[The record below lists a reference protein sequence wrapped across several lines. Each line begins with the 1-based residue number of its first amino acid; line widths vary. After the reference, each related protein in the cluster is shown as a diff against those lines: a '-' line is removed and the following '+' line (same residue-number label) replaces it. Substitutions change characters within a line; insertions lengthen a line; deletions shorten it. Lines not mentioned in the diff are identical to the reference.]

1 MLNKKNKTIKV
12 KQLKAYLKENESG
25 VVKEIYLEALE
36 NFEPD
41 EYVPDLILENLGI
54 DIDDFPADN

>member
-12 KQLKAYLKENESG
+12 KQLKAYLKENEVG
-25 VVKEIYLEALE
+25 VVKEVYLEVLE

-54 DIDDFPADN
+54 DIDDFQADN

>member
-12 KQLKAYLKENESG
+12 KQLKAYLKENEVG
-25 VVKEIYLEALE
+25 VVKEVYLEVLE

-54 DIDDFPADN
+54 DIDEFQADN